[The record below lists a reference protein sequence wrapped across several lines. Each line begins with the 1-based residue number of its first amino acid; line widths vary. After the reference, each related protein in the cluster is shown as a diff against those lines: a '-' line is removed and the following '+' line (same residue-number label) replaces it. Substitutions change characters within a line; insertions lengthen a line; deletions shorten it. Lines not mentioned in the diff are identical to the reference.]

1 MNLEKLFLE
10 KNPLFVFSSTRR
22 LKHFYLEQGE
32 GFLPN
37 AMSMGNFFEQAFYI
51 PNKKK
56 IPNSARLIL
65 MIDTIKAIAKEKN
78 PFLKRLLL
86 FENSFWG
93 IWKALLFV

>member
-10 KNPLFVFSSTRR
+10 RTPLFVFSSTRR

-37 AMSMGNFFEQAFYI
+37 AMSMGSFFEQAFYI

-56 IPNSARLIL
+56 IPNSARQIL
-65 MIDTIKAIAKEKN
+65 MIDTIKAIAKRK
-78 PFLKRLLL
+78 KIH
-86 FENSFWG
+86 S
-93 IWKALLFV
+93 

>member
-1 MNLEKLFLE
+1 
-10 KNPLFVFSSTRR
+10 SSTRR

-37 AMSMGNFFEQAFYI
+37 AMSMGSFFEQVFYI

-65 MIDTIKAIAKEKN
+65 MIDTIKAIAKEKKSI
-78 PFLKRLLL
+78 LEGLLL
-86 FENSFWG
+86 FENSFLG
-93 IWKALLFV
+93 YLES